1 MTATIDAGQLF
12 ELVWVSLVAGVA
24 VALVF
29 GLIVLGLTRADDLR
43 RAGSEA
49 AAGAYLVLA
58 AVAGLAL
65 AGGVIFGIHVI
76 VAK

>member
-1 MTATIDAGQLF
+1 MSATIDAGQLF

>member
-1 MTATIDAGQLF
+1 MTATIDAGQMF

-24 VALVF
+24 VAIVF

-43 RAGSEA
+43 RSGSDA
-49 AAGAYLVLA
+49 AAGGYLVLA
-58 AVAGLAL
+58 TVAGLAL
-65 AGGVIFGIHVI
+65 AGGVVFGIHVI

>member
-49 AAGAYLVLA
+49 AAGGYLVLA
-58 AVAGLAL
+58 AV
-65 AGGVIFGIHVI
+65 GGVVFGIHVI

>member
-1 MTATIDAGQLF
+1 MTATIDAGQMF

-24 VALVF
+24 VAIVF

-43 RAGSEA
+43 RSGSDG
-49 AAGAYLVLA
+49 AAGGYLVLA

-65 AGGVIFGIHVI
+65 AGGVVFGIHVI

>member
-1 MTATIDAGQLF
+1 MTATIDAGQMF

-24 VALVF
+24 VAIVF

-43 RAGSEA
+43 RSASDG
-49 AAGAYLVLA
+49 AAGGYLVLA

-65 AGGVIFGIHVI
+65 VGGVVFGVHVV